1 MTSTTPTSTTSVPT
15 VGAAAPPPGRTLDEL
30 DEDER
35 GTRFDDLQA
44 RIPDVWQ
51 LMRRDVADESV
62 VVVPSLSRDDS
73 AGSRTGTLNQ
83 AMEERSL
90 FLLLLLRQPRL
101 RMVYV
106 TSMPISES
114 IVEYYLGL
122 LPGVI
127 PRHAR
132 QRLTLVSV
140 NDASPRSLSSKLLE
154 HPRLL
159 RQVRELIP
167 NREHCHLVGYNVTTD
182 ERDVALTLGIPVYGC
197 DPRLAALGE
206 KTGCRRLFEEVGIR
220 YPIGVEDLHTVE
232 DLVDGLVEMRARHPR
247 MAQAIVKLNDGV
259 SGQGNAVVDLGGLPD
274 PGSWDERAQL
284 QDRVTNLELESQE
297 LSRAAYFEMFER
309 GGGIV
314 EERIMGTQLLSPSVQ
329 LRVLPDRSV
338 ELLSTHDQVL
348 GGASGQSYL
357 GCVFPADPAYSRM
370 IAEDALP
377 VAERLAELGVL
388 GRFAIDFVVAQ
399 DEDGEWSSYAIELNL
414 RKGGTTH
421 PFLTLQFLAGGSYD
435 AQQGVFTT
443 AGGDRKHLVATD
455 HLESP
460 ALRTLREDDLFD
472 IVVRHGLHFDHA
484 RQTGVVLHMISSLT
498 ELGRIG
504 LTAVGDTADQALALH
519 RQAERVLLA
528 EAREAAIDRPVV
540 A

>member
-1 MTSTTPTSTTSVPT
+1 MTDVQERTT
-15 VGAAAPPPGRTLDEL
+15 APAGRTLDEL
-30 DEDER
+30 DEAER
-35 GTRFDDLQA
+35 NRRFDELQSLM
-44 RIPDVWQ
+44 PHVWQ
-51 LMRRDVADESV
+51 LMRREVSDESV
-62 VVVPSLSRDDS
+62 VVVPSLSLDDLAS
-73 AGSRTGTLNQ
+73 ARTGTFNQ

-106 TSMPISES
+106 TSMPISEA

-132 QRLTLVSV
+132 KRLTLVSI
-140 NDASPRSLSSKLLE
+140 NDGSPRSLSAKLLE

-167 NREHCHLVGYNVTTD
+167 NPEHCHLVGYNVTQD
-182 ERDVALTLGIPVYGC
+182 ERDIALSLGIPVYGC
-197 DPRLAALGE
+197 DPRLSRLGE

-220 YPIGVEDLHTVE
+220 YPIGAEDLHSPAEIVE
-232 DLVDGLVEMRARHPR
+232 ALIGMRARHPE
-247 MAQAIVKLNDGV
+247 MSEAIVKLNDGV
-259 SGQGNAVVDLGGLPD
+259 SGNGNAVVDLHGLPE
-274 PGSWDERAQL
+274 PGAADERTLLEERVANL
-284 QDRVTNLELESQE
+284 QLESE
-297 LSRAAYFEMFER
+297 TLRRASYFDQFTR

-314 EERIMGTQLLSPSVQ
+314 EERITGAKLLSPSVQ

-348 GGASGQSYL
+348 GGVSGQSYL
-357 GCVFPADPAYSRM
+357 GCIFPADPAYSRL
-370 IAEDALP
+370 IAADAHA

-421 PFLTLQFLAGGSYD
+421 PFLTLQFLSEGSYD
-435 AQQGVFTT
+435 AEQGAFITP
-443 AGGDRKHLVATD
+443 GGDRKHLVATD

-460 ALRTLREDDLFD
+460 ALRTLREEDVFD
-472 IVVRHGLHFDHA
+472 IMVRHGLHFDQA
-484 RQTGVVLHMISSLT
+484 RQTGVVLHMISCLT

-504 LTAVGDTADQALALH
+504 LTAVGDTPQQAWDLH
-519 RQAERVLLA
+519 QQAERVLLE
-528 EAREAAIDRPVV
+528 EARAAAADRPVV

>member
-1 MTSTTPTSTTSVPT
+1 MTDVQQRPPTP
-15 VGAAAPPPGRTLDEL
+15 GGRTLDDL
-30 DEDER
+30 DETER
-35 GTRFDDLQA
+35 QSRFDELQA
-44 RIPDVWQ
+44 RMPSVWD
-51 LMRRDVADESV
+51 LMRHDVDDESV
-62 VVVPSLSRDDS
+62 VVVPSLSRDDE
-73 AGSRTGTLNQ
+73 GSTRTGTLNQ

-140 NDASPRSLSSKLLE
+140 NDGSPRSLSAKLLE

-159 RQVRELIP
+159 RQVRSLIP
-167 NREHCHLVGYNVTTD
+167 NADHCHLVGYNVTTD
-182 ERDVALTLGIPVYGC
+182 ERDVALSLGIPIYGC
-197 DPRLAALGE
+197 DPRLSRLGD

-220 YPIGVEDLHTVE
+220 YPLGVEDLHSTQEIVAA
-232 DLVDGLVEMRARHPR
+232 LAGMRARHPGMR
-247 MAQAIVKLNDGV
+247 AAIVKLNEGV
-259 SGQGNAVVDLGGLPD
+259 SGQGNALVDLEGLPA
-274 PGSWDERAQL
+274 PGAPRELVMLEERVGSL
-284 QDRVTNLELESQE
+284 QLESQT
-297 LSRAAYFEMFER
+297 LSRAAYFQLFAH

-314 EERIMGTQLLSPSVQ
+314 EERISGRELLSPSVQ

-370 IAEDALP
+370 IAEEARP

-388 GRFAIDFVVAQ
+388 GRFAIDFVVAR
-399 DEDGEWSSYAIELNL
+399 DDDGQWSAYAIELNL

-421 PFLTLQFLAGGSYD
+421 PFLTLQFLSEGSYD
-435 AQQGVFTT
+435 AEQGVFRTP
-443 AGGDRKHLVATD
+443 GGDHKHLVATD

-460 ALRTLREDDLFD
+460 ALRTLRDDDLFD
-472 IVVRHGLHFDHA
+472 IMVRHGLHFDQS
-484 RQTGVVLHMISSLT
+484 RQTGVVLHMISCLT

-504 LTAVGDTADQALALH
+504 LTAVGDTPEQAWELH
-519 RQAERVLLA
+519 QRAERTLLREA
-528 EAREAAIDRPVV
+528 EAAAADRPVV
-540 A
+540 V

>member
-1 MTSTTPTSTTSVPT
+1 MTGVQERPV
-15 VGAAAPPPGRTLDEL
+15 APARRTLDDL
-30 DEDER
+30 DEAER
-35 GTRFDDLQA
+35 NRRFDELQA
-44 RIPDVWQ
+44 LMPNVWE
-51 LMRRDVADESV
+51 LMRRDVDDESV
-62 VVVPSLSRDDS
+62 VVVPSLSRDDNDS
-73 AGSRTGTLNQ
+73 TRTGTLNQ

-140 NDASPRSLSSKLLE
+140 NDSSPRSLSAKLLE

-159 RQVRELIP
+159 RQVRALIP
-167 NREHCHLVGYNVTTD
+167 NPEHSHLVGYNVTKD
-182 ERDVALTLGIPVYGC
+182 ERDVALSLGIPIYGC
-197 DPRLAALGE
+197 DPRLSSLGD
-206 KTGCRRLFEEVGIR
+206 KTGCRRLFEEVGTR
-220 YPIGVEDLHTVE
+220 YPIGVEDLHSPEEIVAA
-232 DLVDGLVEMRARHPR
+232 LVSMRSRHPQ
-247 MAQAIVKLNDGV
+247 MSGAIVKLNDGV
-259 SGQGNAVVDLGGLPD
+259 SGQGNAVVDLLGLPE
-274 PGSWDERAQL
+274 PGGSDEWAVLEERVASL
-284 QDRVTNLELESQE
+284 QLESE
-297 LSRAAYFEMFER
+297 TMSRTTYFQLFAG

-314 EERIMGTQLLSPSVQ
+314 EERISGKTLLSPSVQ

-357 GCVFPADPAYSRM
+357 GCVFPADPAYASM
-370 IAEDALP
+370 IAAEARP
-377 VAERLAELGVL
+377 IAERLAELGVL

-399 DEDGEWSSYAIELNL
+399 DEDGEWSAYAIELNL

-421 PFLTLQFLAGGSYD
+421 PFLTLQFLSEGSYD
-435 AQQGVFTT
+435 AERGLFLTP
-443 AGGDRKHLVATD
+443 GGHRKHLVATD

-460 ALRTLREDDLFD
+460 SLRTLREDDVFD
-472 IVVRHGLHFDHA
+472 IIVRHGLHFDQA
-484 RQTGVVLHMISSLT
+484 RQTGVVLHMISCLT

-504 LTAVGDTADQALALH
+504 LTAVGDTPEQAMELH
-519 RQAERVLLA
+519 RTAERVLLE
-528 EAREAAIDRPVV
+528 EARAAAADRPVV

>member
-1 MTSTTPTSTTSVPT
+1 MTSATGT
-15 VGAAAPPPGRTLDEL
+15 AAPTGRTLDEL

-35 GTRFDDLQA
+35 GRRFEELQA
-44 RIPDVWQ
+44 LMPDVWA

-73 AGSRTGTLNQ
+73 DATRTGALNQ

-122 LPGVI
+122 LAGVI

-132 QRLTLVSV
+132 KRLTLVSV
-140 NDASPRSLSSKLLE
+140 NDGSPRSLSSKLLE

-167 NREHCHLVGYNVTTD
+167 NRAHCHLVGYNVTTD
-182 ERDVALTLGIPVYGC
+182 ERDVALSLGIPIYGC

-220 YPIGVEDLHTVE
+220 YPIGVEDLHTADE
-232 DLVDGLVEMRARHPR
+232 LVSGLVQMRATHPG
-247 MAQAIVKLNDGV
+247 MAEAIVKLNDGV
-259 SGQGNAVVDLGGLPD
+259 SGQGNAVVDLRGLPE
-274 PGSWDERAQL
+274 PGTPDEAMQL
-284 QDRVTNLELESQE
+284 AHRVANLELESE
-297 LSRAAYFEMFER
+297 SLTRPAYFDLFER

-314 EERIMGTQLLSPSVQ
+314 EERITGKQLLSPSVQ
-329 LRVLPDRSV
+329 LRVLPDGSV
-338 ELLSTHDQVL
+338 ETLSTHDQVL

-388 GRFAIDFVVAQ
+388 GRFAIDFVVAE
-399 DEDGEWSSYAIELNL
+399 DEQGEWSSYAIELNL

-421 PFLTLQFLAGGSYD
+421 PFLTLQFLAGGAYD
-435 AQQGVFTT
+435 AEQGVFTT

-455 HLESP
+455 HLES
-460 ALRTLREDDLFD
+460 ASLKTLREDDLFD
-472 IVVRHGLHFDHA
+472 IMVRHGLHFDHA

-498 ELGRIG
+498 ELGQIG
-504 LTAVGDTADQALALH
+504 LTAVGDSAAHAMELH
-519 RQAERVLLA
+519 QQAEEVLLA
-528 EAREAAIDRPVV
+528 EARSAALDRPVV
-540 A
+540 I

>member
-1 MTSTTPTSTTSVPT
+1 MTRVQERP
-15 VGAAAPPPGRTLDEL
+15 AAPASRTLDEL
-30 DEDER
+30 DETER
-35 GTRFDDLQA
+35 NRRFDELQA
-44 RIPDVWQ
+44 LMPSVWE
-51 LMRRDVADESV
+51 LMRHDVDDESV
-62 VVVPSLSRDDS
+62 VVVPSLSRDDDT
-73 AGSRTGTLNQ
+73 ATRTGTLNQ

-140 NDASPRSLSSKLLE
+140 NDGSPRSLSAKLLE

-159 RQVRELIP
+159 RQVRALIP
-167 NREHCHLVGYNVTTD
+167 NPEHCHLVGYNVTTD
-182 ERDVALTLGIPVYGC
+182 ERDVALSLGIPIYGC
-197 DPRLAALGE
+197 DPRLSALGD

-220 YPIGVEDLHTVE
+220 YPIGVEDLHSPEEIVAA
-232 DLVDGLVEMRARHPR
+232 LASMRDRHPR
-247 MAQAIVKLNDGV
+247 MNGAIVKLNDGV
-259 SGQGNAVVDLGGLPD
+259 SGQGNAVVDLHDLPE
-274 PGSWDERAQL
+274 PGAPDEQTL
-284 QDRVTNLELESQE
+284 LEERVASLTLESE
-297 LSRAAYFEMFER
+297 DMSRTTYFELFAH

-314 EERIMGTQLLSPSVQ
+314 EERIGGKRLLSPSVQ

-370 IAEDALP
+370 IAAEARP
-377 VAERLAELGVL
+377 VAERLAVLGVL

-399 DEDGEWSSYAIELNL
+399 DDDGEWSAYAIEVNL

-421 PFLTLQFLAGGSYD
+421 PFLTLQFLSEGSYNTE
-435 AQQGVFTT
+435 QGLFTT
-443 AGGDRKHLVATD
+443 PGGDHKHLVATD

-472 IVVRHGLHFDHA
+472 IMVRHGLHFDQA
-484 RQTGVVLHMISSLT
+484 RQTGVVLHMISCLT

-504 LTAVGDTADQALALH
+504 LTAVGDTPEQAWELH
-519 RQAERVLLA
+519 QRAERVLLEEA
-528 EAREAAIDRPVV
+528 ERAATDRPVV